1 MATTSATGAPRG
13 QPRGPVQDLEDLLHC
28 GICFD
33 YFNIAMII
41 PQCSHNYCSLCIR
54 KFLSYKTQCPTC
66 CVAVTEPE
74 LRNNRLLDDLV
85 KAFISARER
94 LSQPR
99 VDSSPQSPQDPS
111 TAKRATRG
119 PQGCP
124 GKEIK
129 QENKSM
135 DKFLVKTNAKISRR
149 SSSAGNERAEDAAE
163 GSRATPSSS
172 TKSIKQEPG
181 VKNRSS
187 EEAFTPSTP
196 STSMVKVKV
205 ECPVCGV
212 GILEQ
217 YINSHLDGCLT
228 RDEKKESLRS
238 SLQKR
243 KPMAKVVY
251 NLLSERDLKKRLK
264 EVGLSTQGSKQQMV
278 RRHQEFLHM
287 YNAQC
292 DSLNPKSAA
301 EIVSE
306 IEKNEKVRSALGAKQ
321 ENGMTFTKDQSEEQ
335 IDQIHQDYRRKHNSE
350 FQQLIEQVKGRWKT
364 PTGQSVKEEP
374 MGCDDTARVLTSY
387 ET

>member
-1 MATTSATGAPRG
+1 MRG
-13 QPRGPVQDLEDLLHC
+13 RWLRIHQLYEWEALIINKHTACTRGNVLYASELPWRPSIELE
-28 GICFD
+28 
-33 YFNIAMII
+33 N
-41 PQCSHNYCSLCIR
+41 S
-54 KFLSYKTQCPTC
+54 
-66 CVAVTEPE
+66 AVTEPE

-129 QENKSM
+129 QENTSM

-238 SLQKR
+238 WRSTFIPVQGCSLHSFGHYVCDQ
-243 KPMAKVVY
+243 
-251 NLLSERDLKKRLK
+251 DL
-264 EVGLSTQGSKQQMV
+264 
-278 RRHQEFLHM
+278 
-287 YNAQC
+287 AC
-292 DSLNPKSAA
+292 DRWFC
-301 EIVSE
+301 SE
-306 IEKNEKVRSALGAKQ
+306 ITLPEP
-321 ENGMTFTKDQSEEQ
+321 
-335 IDQIHQDYRRKHNSE
+335 
-350 FQQLIEQVKGRWKT
+350 VK
-364 PTGQSVKEEP
+364 
-374 MGCDDTARVLTSY
+374 Y
-387 ET
+387 